1 MSTYSLPR
9 FYSDSEFASHGLNSG
24 TPEFDAD
31 RYMHY
36 VEDFGMTED
45 RKKEYLRTLWWIMA
59 AFVNLGFGVDS
70 VTRLFAPETS
80 ENGPDEL
87 QE

>member
-1 MSTYSLPR
+1 
-9 FYSDSEFASHGLNSG
+9 
-24 TPEFDAD
+24 
-31 RYMHY
+31 MHY

-70 VTRLFAPETS
+70 VTRLFAREGALERKQIARQTIQKMKARLEQGYFVFRTPV
-80 ENGPDEL
+80 G
-87 QE
+87 

>member
-1 MSTYSLPR
+1 M
-9 FYSDSEFASHGLNSG
+9 
-24 TPEFDAD
+24 PEFDAD
-31 RYMHY
+31 KYMQF
-36 VEDFGMTED
+36 VEDFDMTED
-45 RKKEYLRTLWWIMA
+45 RKKEYLQTLWWIMA

-70 VTRLFAPETS
+70 VARLFASGTS